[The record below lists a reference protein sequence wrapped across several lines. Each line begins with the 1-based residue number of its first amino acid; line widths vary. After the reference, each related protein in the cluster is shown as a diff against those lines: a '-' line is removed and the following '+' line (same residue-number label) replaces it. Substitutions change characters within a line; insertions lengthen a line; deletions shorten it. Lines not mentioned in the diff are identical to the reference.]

1 MRTPHWS
8 PSNTE
13 HLSSCQALGIYCSP
27 FADTSCHVCAH
38 GFCHLP
44 PWLRAKGCAEPA
56 LVDVSTTR
64 CDRPVKL
71 DTLAGSLPSGHVKVK
86 QMNLERVE
94 IIQCL
99 SYEYGQGTVIYCK
112 VFLPYREVIQRT
124 APRYDSYVINM
135 HL

>member
-8 PSNTE
+8 PSNIE
-13 HLSSCQALGIYCSP
+13 HSSSCQTLGIYCSP

-56 LVDVSTTR
+56 LVDISTTR

-86 QMNLERVE
+86 QMNLECVE

-99 SYEYGQGTVIYCK
+99 SSQYGQGTMIYCK
-112 VFLPYREVIQRT
+112 LFLQYREVIQRT
-124 APRYDSYVINM
+124 VPGIV
-135 HL
+135 L